1 MALVKSPL
9 TTAMTSNTTQLIV
22 DVVSLVRRSEDPEK
36 LGETRQRARVTFLC
50 MAGFVGGCVAGAV
63 LELRFGAGALVLP
76 VTLAA
81 IAVPLGEQKGR
92 TYEQF

>member
-1 MALVKSPL
+1 M
-9 TTAMTSNTTQLIV
+9 TTNTTQFIV
-22 DVVSLVRRSEDPEK
+22 DVAALIRRAEDPDK
-36 LGETRQRARVTFLC
+36 LGETRLRARVTFLC

-63 LELRFGAGALVLP
+63 RELRFGVGALVLP

-92 TYEQF
+92 NL